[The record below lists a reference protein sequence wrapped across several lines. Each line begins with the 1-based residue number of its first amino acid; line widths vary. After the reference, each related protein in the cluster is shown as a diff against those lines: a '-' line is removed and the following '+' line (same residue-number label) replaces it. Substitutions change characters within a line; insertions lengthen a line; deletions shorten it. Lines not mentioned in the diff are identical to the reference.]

1 MLINRNTFKPLMKQI
16 TLNLAA
22 LLIALFACLD
32 LSNAH
37 RVNLFA
43 WVEGDTIFV
52 ESKFSGGKRVNAGKI
67 IVTDPEGTELLT
79 GTTNVNGE
87 FYFKIPK
94 KTDLKI
100 TVLAGTGH
108 RAEWTIATSEIKMP
122 ASGKKPVPENSTT
135 FKGIIIG
142 IGCTFGLTGI
152 VAYIRKRKK
161 NKSAL

>member
-1 MLINRNTFKPLMKQI
+1 MLINRYTFKPLMKQI
-16 TLNLAA
+16 TLNLSA
-22 LLIALFACLD
+22 LLIALFVCLD

-79 GTTNVNGE
+79 GTTNADGE
-87 FYFKIPK
+87 FYFKIPQ

-100 TVLAGTGH
+100 VLLAGPGH
-108 RAEWTIATSEIKMP
+108 RAEWKIAASEIQMP
-122 ASGKKPVPENSTT
+122 ASGKKPVPEKDNN

-142 IGCTFGLTGI
+142 IGCIFGLTAV
-152 VAYIRKRKK
+152 VAYIHRRKK
-161 NKSAL
+161 IKLTP